1 MVLCPASQVLAAVLG
16 AGHKRQTAVTDVAI
30 GGSLD
35 SAEGGGVR
43 LENEKDEDEDKEKDI
58 VRH

>member
-30 GGSLD
+30 GGSLRIRW
-35 SAEGGGVR
+35 GRGVETR
-43 LENEKDEDEDKEKDI
+43 
-58 VRH
+58 R